1 MCGRCEALLLASC
14 AELAHILARPRA
26 WRAPFTMLVVLGSPT
41 PRCTCGWMSAKRGAR
56 VTRRGLVSQ
65 VRQRLY
71 SSAVG
76 RWRQY
81 TAELRPAAEV
91 LQPLVDAYE
100 DELRDLGLLTDEH
113 PAFHDEL

>member
-1 MCGRCEALLLASC
+1 M
-14 AELAHILARPRA
+14 
-26 WRAPFTMLVVLGSPT
+26 
-41 PRCTCGWMSAKRGAR
+41 
-56 VTRRGLVSQ
+56 RRGLVFQ

-81 TAELRPAAEV
+81 AAELRPAAEV

-113 PAFHDEL
+113 PSFHDEL